1 MNSLMNGSVRQLFH
15 RSGDRKLLRGAEELQ
30 RVAGAVRE
38 GHLSERCRVEQAA
51 RPAGPKQVKRAEA
64 APAKPSKP
72 NGQGA
77 LKAAKGGVNL
87 ALREK
92 GDDLDKEF
100 ERY

>member
-1 MNSLMNGSVRQLFH
+1 MASTT
-15 RSGDRKLLRGAEELQ
+15 EELSGQ
-30 RVAGAVRE
+30 SDQLVSALGFFHI
-38 GHLSERCRVEQAA
+38 GDERQAAAA
-51 RPAGPKQVKRAEA
+51 RPAGPKPAKRAEG

-77 LKAAKGGVNL
+77 LKAASKAGVTL
-87 ALREK
+87 SLKEK